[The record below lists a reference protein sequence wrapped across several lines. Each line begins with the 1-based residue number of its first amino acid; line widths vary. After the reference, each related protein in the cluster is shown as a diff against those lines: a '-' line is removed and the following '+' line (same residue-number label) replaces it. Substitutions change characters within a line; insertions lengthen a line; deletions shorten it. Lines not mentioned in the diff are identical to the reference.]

1 MLLIFPP
8 PVPEMT
14 SVLYGGS
21 LNYQIG
27 NPVRFEINKLTTAVG
42 DVKKLIDAQNTE
54 ITSLKR
60 ASSEFEQ
67 MKAQI
72 ATLERMN
79 RDLMAT
85 VASLQNKS
93 S

>member
-1 MLLIFPP
+1 
-8 PVPEMT
+8 MT

-27 NPVRFEINKLTTAVG
+27 NPVRFEINKLTTSVG
-42 DVKKLIDAQNTE
+42 DLKKIIDAQGVE
-54 ITSLKR
+54 IASLKR
-60 ASSEFEQ
+60 ASSEFDQ
-67 MKAQI
+67 MKSQV

-85 VASLQNKS
+85 VASLQGKVGS
-93 S
+93 